1 MSKLF
6 SSTSLGSL
14 ALSNHVVMA
23 PMTRSRAVNNIPNDL
38 IAEYYAQRA
47 DAGLIITEGTSPSI
61 NGLGYAR
68 MPGIF
73 SKEQIGAWKKVTQAV
88 HQKGGKI
95 FLQIMH
101 AGRVAHPSNLP
112 KGGEVLAPSSVKL
125 EEAKMWV
132 DGEGQLEIPISREMK
147 KNDIQYAI
155 QEFIQGAKNAIEAGF
170 DGVEVHGANGYL
182 IEQFINRHVNQR
194 TDEYGGTTEK
204 HARFLLEVTG
214 GIVKA
219 IGSDKVGVRL
229 SPYGVASEMPHYTEI
244 DETYEYIARK
254 LNDLDIAYIH
264 VVDHSS
270 MGAPEVPVRVM
281 EKIRANFDNTLILA
295 GNYNAERAE
304 DALAAGQA
312 DLIAFGRP
320 FIANP
325 DLVGRLKNKLP
336 LNQPKF
342 DLFYT
347 AGGEGYV
354 DYPVFEDVV
363 VTQ

>member
-6 SSTSLGSL
+6 SSAKLGNLTL
-14 ALSNHVVMA
+14 ANHIVMA
-23 PMTRSRAVNNIPNDL
+23 PMTRSRAINNVPNDL
-38 IAEYYAQRA
+38 VAEYYAQRA

-73 SKEQIGAWKKVTQAV
+73 SKEQIEAWKKVTKAV
-88 HQKGGKI
+88 HKKDGKI
-95 FLQIMH
+95 FVQIMH

-112 KGGEVLAPSSVKL
+112 KGGEVVSPSAVKMTQG
-125 EEAKMWV
+125 KMWV
-132 DGEGQLEIPISREMK
+132 DGEGQLEIPIPREMK
-147 KNDIQYAI
+147 KNDIQHAI
-155 QEFIQGAKNAIEAGF
+155 REFIQAAKNSIEAGF

-182 IEQFINRHVNQR
+182 VEQFINRHVNQR
-194 TDEYGGTTEK
+194 TDEYGGTTEN
-204 HARFLLEVTG
+204 HARFLLEVTE
-214 GIVKA
+214 GIAKA

-229 SPYGVASEMPHYTEI
+229 SPYGVASEMPHYAEI
-244 DETYEYIARK
+244 DETYEYIAGK

-264 VVDHSS
+264 LVDHSS
-270 MGAPEVPVRVM
+270 LGAPEVPVRVI
-281 EKIRANFDNTLILA
+281 EKIRANFDNALILA
-295 GNYNAERAE
+295 GNYNADRAE
-304 DALAAGQA
+304 ETLTAGQA

-325 DLVGRLKNKLP
+325 DFVGRLKNKLP

-347 AGGEGYV
+347 ATAEGYI

-363 VTQ
+363 VTP